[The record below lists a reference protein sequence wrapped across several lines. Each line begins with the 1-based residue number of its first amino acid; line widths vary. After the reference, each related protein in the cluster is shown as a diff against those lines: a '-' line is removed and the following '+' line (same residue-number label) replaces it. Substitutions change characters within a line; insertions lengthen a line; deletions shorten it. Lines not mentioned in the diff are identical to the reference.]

1 MSSPRGA
8 AVEVEAVSKHF
19 ETGAGVVRAVHEITL
34 DVPAGSS
41 LAIQGRSGCGKS
53 TLLSLIGAL
62 EPASSGRVSIAGE
75 VVSGMTSRQRAA
87 LRRGRIGFV
96 FQADNLQP
104 FLTAIENVSLALSLS
119 LSMTGRDDGYGRAQD
134 LLGDLG
140 LAGAAGRYPDAL
152 SGGERQRVAVARAL
166 VHRPSLILADE
177 PTGSLDSDNST
188 AVIEL
193 LRAAQS
199 ETGATLVVITHDDDV
214 ARRLDRRVELEDGRL
229 LAQQVVAST
238 AGSRPA
244 DV

>member
-8 AVEVEAVSKHF
+8 AVEVEAVSKEF
-19 ETGAGVVRAVHEITL
+19 DTGAGVVRAVHEITL

-104 FLTAIENVSLALSLS
+104 FLTAIENVSLALSL
-119 LSMTGRDDGYGRAQD
+119 TGRDDGYARAQD

-177 PTGSLDSDNST
+177 PTGSLDSENST

-229 LAQQVVAST
+229 LAQQFLAST
-238 AGSRPA
+238 AGSGPA

>member
-1 MSSPRGA
+1 MSSPRAA
-8 AVEVEAVSKHF
+8 AVEVEAVSKEF
-19 ETGAGVVRAVHEITL
+19 DTGAGVVRAVHEITL

-104 FLTAIENVSLALSLS
+104 FLTAIENVSLALSL
-119 LSMTGRDDGYGRAQD
+119 TGRDDGYTRAQD

-177 PTGSLDSDNST
+177 PTGSLDGDNSI

-229 LAQQVVAST
+229 LAQQVVAGT